1 VLRASEER
9 NQVLATR
16 HIDFCNQTYYN
27 PVRFTPI
34 AVNIETKIA
43 GEGYESAQSQMAVWV
58 FAQFA
63 KLRRM
68 FGQVPPFLPLLL
80 VQGDEWSFLAASQ
93 SPTVGFDD
101 KRDYDTYIWDKV
113 AIGSTSSLAGVWK
126 VCAVLQYL
134 ANWAVTD
141 YAVWLSARLGLQTPN
156 PRPAAAVGTKVRNFH
171 SPYPSFVV
179 KVYHHCFARSTA
191 SL

>member
-1 VLRASEER
+1 MFETH
-9 NQVLATR
+9 N
-16 HIDFCNQTYYN
+16 INFCNQTYYN

-34 AVNIETKIA
+34 AVNIETKIV
-43 GEGYESAQSQMAVWV
+43 GEGYESAECQMAVWA

-93 SPTVGFDD
+93 TPTFGFDD
-101 KRDYDTYIWDKV
+101 KRDYETYIWDKV
-113 AIGSTSSLAGVWK
+113 AMGSTSSIAGVWK

-134 ANWAVTD
+134 ANWSVTE
-141 YAVWLSARLGLQTPN
+141 YAVWLDARLGLQTPK
-156 PRPAAAVGTKVRNFH
+156 PALNAATGTQVR
-171 SPYPSFVV
+171 YPLSFLLRTVL
-179 KVYHHCFARSTA
+179 FFSSQLMSTTA
-191 SL
+191 TF